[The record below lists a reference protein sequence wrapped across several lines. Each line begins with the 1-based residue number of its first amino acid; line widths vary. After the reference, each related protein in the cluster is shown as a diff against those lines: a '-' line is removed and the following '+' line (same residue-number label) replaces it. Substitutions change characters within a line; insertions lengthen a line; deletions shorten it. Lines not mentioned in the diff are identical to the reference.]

1 MRITN
6 SLMSQN
12 FLSNLN
18 NNMNNV
24 YKYQEQLSS
33 LKQVSRP
40 SDDPL
45 KVSKIMDLKNEIKQ
59 NQQYKTTINDA
70 IDFTNVQDS
79 ALANATNSL
88 QRIHTLTQQAA
99 NGTYNTQDR
108 QAIKTEIENEVE
120 TMMDSL
126 NTNFGGRYVFA
137 GKESTTKPFTT
148 ERADDGNFSIKYEGS
163 TMANNNVSKEIARG
177 VNVELKTDGL
187 DLFNNNDGTEN
198 IGELF
203 NDIFTALDADDVGKL
218 GNLLGDIES
227 QLELTVN
234 KRTEIGAIQN
244 RLTAALDR
252 NESEYLNLETSLST
266 NQDIDLAETYMNYT
280 MEMNAYQASL
290 SMGTKILQTNIMDYV
305 R

>member
-1 MRITN
+1 
-6 SLMSQN
+6 MSQN

>member
-1 MRITN
+1 
-6 SLMSQN
+6 MSQS

-18 NNMNNV
+18 KNSNKV
-24 YKYQEQLSS
+24 FKYQEQLSS
-33 LKQVSRP
+33 LEQVSRP

-45 KVSKIMDLKNEIKQ
+45 KVSKIIDLKNEIKQ
-59 NQQYKTTINDA
+59 NEQYKTTINDA

-108 QAIKTEIENEVE
+108 QAIKTEIKNEVE

-126 NTNFGGRYVFA
+126 NTNFGGRYIFA
-137 GKESTTKPFTT
+137 GQNSTTKPF
-148 ERADDGNFSIKYEGS
+148 ESNGSGIEYNGSSI
-163 TMANNNVSKEIARG
+163 ANNNLSKEIARG
-177 VNVELKTDGL
+177 VNVELKTDGSE
-187 DLFNNNDGTEN
+187 LFELKDGSGN

-203 NDIFTALDADDVGKL
+203 DDVFMALDNDDTDEL
-218 GNLLGDIES
+218 GNLLGRIES
-227 QLELTVN
+227 HIDTTVN
-234 KRTEIGAIQN
+234 TRTEIGAIQN
-244 RLTAALDR
+244 RLSAALDR
-252 NESEYLNLETSLST
+252 NDSEYLNLETSLSK

-280 MEMNAYQASL
+280 MEMNAYQAAMK
-290 SMGTKILQTNIMDYV
+290 MGTKILQTNIMDYV

>member
-12 FLSNLN
+12 FLKNLN
-18 NNMNNV
+18 KNSNNV

-45 KVSKIMDLKNEIKQ
+45 KVSKIIDLKNEIKQ
-59 NQQYKTTINDA
+59 NTQYKTTIEDA

-79 ALANATNSL
+79 ALANATDAL

-99 NGTYNTQDR
+99 NGTYNEQDR
-108 QAIKTEIENEVE
+108 QAIKSEIENEVE

-126 NTNFGGRYVFA
+126 NTNFGGRYVFS
-137 GKESTTKPFTT
+137 GQNSTTKPFDVNKDNDTFT
-148 ERADDGNFSIKYEGS
+148 IEYLGS
-163 TMANNNVSKEIARG
+163 ATNNNISKEIAQG
-177 VNVELKTDGL
+177 VNVELKTDGTG
-187 DLFNNNDGTEN
+187 LFESADGTSN
-198 IGELF
+198 ISDMLNEL
-203 NDIFTALDADDVGKL
+203 FTALDDNDTDKL
-218 GNLLGDIES
+218 GELLGKVES
-227 QLELTVN
+227 QLDSTVN

-244 RLTAALDR
+244 RLSAALDR
-252 NESEYLNLETSLST
+252 NDSEHLNLESTLSN

-280 MEMNAYQASL
+280 MEKTAYQASL

>member
-59 NQQYKTTINDA
+59 NKQYKNTINDA

-88 QRIHTLTQQAA
+88 QLIHTLTQQAA

-108 QAIKTEIENEVE
+108 QAIKTEIQNEVE

-137 GKESTTKPFTT
+137 GQNSTTKPFTVNKDYGAFSLEYNGSKT
-148 ERADDGNFSIKYEGS
+148 GND
-163 TMANNNVSKEIARG
+163 NLSKEIARG
-177 VNVELKTDGL
+177 VSVELKTDGSG
-187 DLFNNNDGTEN
+187 LFNLKDGTGN
-198 IGELF
+198 IGDLF
-203 NDIFTALDADDVGKL
+203 NDIFTALDSDNVGDL
-218 GNLLGDIES
+218 GNLLGRIES
-227 QLELTVN
+227 QIDNTVN
-234 KRTEIGAIQN
+234 KRTDIGAIQN
-244 RLTAALDR
+244 RLTAALNR
-252 NESEYLNLETSLST
+252 NDSEYLNLETSLST

-280 MEMNAYQASL
+280 MEMTAYQASL

>member
-1 MRITN
+1 
-6 SLMSQN
+6 MSQN

-18 NNMNNV
+18 KNSNNV
-24 YKYQEQLSS
+24 FKYQEQLSS
-33 LKQVSRP
+33 LEQVSRP

-45 KVSKIMDLKNEIKQ
+45 KVSKIIDLKNEIKQ
-59 NQQYKTTINDA
+59 NAQYKTTINDA

-108 QAIKTEIENEVE
+108 QAIKTEIQNEVE

-126 NTNFGGRYVFA
+126 NTNFGGRYIFA
-137 GKESTTKPFTT
+137 GQNSTTKPFAIND
-148 ERADDGNFSIKYEGS
+148 ENDAFSIEYNGS
-163 TMANNNVSKEIARG
+163 DIGNDNLSKEIARG

-187 DLFNNNDGTEN
+187 DLFELKDGSGN

-203 NDIFTALDADDVGKL
+203 DDVFTALDNDDSGAL
-218 GNLLGDIES
+218 GNLLGRIES
-227 QLELTVN
+227 HIDTTVN

-252 NESEYLNLETSLST
+252 NESEYLNLETSLSN

-280 MEMNAYQASL
+280 MEMNAYQAAMN
-290 SMGTKILQTNIMDYV
+290 MGTKILQTNIMDYV

>member
-18 NNMNNV
+18 KNSNKV
-24 YKYQEQLSS
+24 YKYQGQLAS
-33 LKQVSRP
+33 LEQVSRP

-45 KVSKIMDLKNEIKQ
+45 KVSKIIDLKNEIKQ
-59 NQQYKTTINDA
+59 NAQYKTTIEDA

-79 ALANATNSL
+79 ALSNATDAL

-99 NGTYNTQDR
+99 NGTYNEQDR
-108 QAIKTEIENEVE
+108 KAIKSEIENEVE

-126 NTNFGGRYVFA
+126 NTNFGGRYIFA
-137 GKESTTKPFTT
+137 GQNSTTKPFDVNKDNDAFTI
-148 ERADDGNFSIKYEGS
+148 EYLGS
-163 TMANNNVSKEIARG
+163 ATNNNISKEIARG
-177 VNVELKTDGL
+177 VNVELKTDGT
-187 DLFNNNDGTEN
+187 DLFETADGKSD
-198 IGELF
+198 ISQMFGELF
-203 NDIFTALDADDVGKL
+203 NALDKNETDKL
-218 GNLLGDIES
+218 GELLGKVES
-227 QLELTVN
+227 QLDKTVN

-252 NESEYLNLETSLST
+252 NDSEHLNLESTLSS

-280 MEMNAYQASL
+280 MEMTAYQASL

>member
-6 SLMSQN
+6 SLMSQS

-18 NNMNNV
+18 KNSNKV
-24 YKYQEQLSS
+24 FKYQEQLSS
-33 LKQVSRP
+33 LEQVSRP

-45 KVSKIMDLKNEIKQ
+45 KVSKIIDLKNEIKQ
-59 NQQYKTTINDA
+59 NEQYKTTINDA

-108 QAIKTEIENEVE
+108 QAIKTEIKNEVE

-126 NTNFGGRYVFA
+126 NTNFGGRYIFA
-137 GKESTTKPFTT
+137 GQNSTTKPF
-148 ERADDGNFSIKYEGS
+148 ESNGSGIEYNGSSI
-163 TMANNNVSKEIARG
+163 ANNNLSKEIARG
-177 VNVELKTDGL
+177 VNVELKTDGSE
-187 DLFNNNDGTEN
+187 LFELKDGSGN

-203 NDIFTALDADDVGKL
+203 DDVFMALDNDDTDEL
-218 GNLLGDIES
+218 GNLLGRIES
-227 QLELTVN
+227 HIDTTVN
-234 KRTEIGAIQN
+234 TRTEIGAIQN
-244 RLTAALDR
+244 RLSAALDR
-252 NESEYLNLETSLST
+252 NDSEYLNLETSLSK

-280 MEMNAYQASL
+280 MEMNAYQAAMK
-290 SMGTKILQTNIMDYV
+290 MGTKILQTNIMDYV

>member
-1 MRITN
+1 
-6 SLMSQN
+6 MSQS

-18 NNMNNV
+18 KNSNKV
-24 YKYQEQLSS
+24 FKYQEQLSS
-33 LKQVSRP
+33 LEQVSRP

-45 KVSKIMDLKNEIKQ
+45 KVSKIIDLKNEIKQ
-59 NQQYKTTINDA
+59 NAQYKTTINDA

-108 QAIKTEIENEVE
+108 QAIKTEIQNEVE

-137 GKESTTKPFTT
+137 GQNSTTKPF
-148 ERADDGNFSIKYEGS
+148 ENNGSGIDYKGSSI
-163 TMANNNVSKEIARG
+163 ANNNLSKEIARG
-177 VNVELKTDGL
+177 VNVELKTDGS
-187 DLFNNNDGTEN
+187 DLFELKDGSGN

-203 NDIFTALDADDVGKL
+203 DDVFMALDNDDTGEL
-218 GNLLGDIES
+218 GNLLGRIES
-227 QLELTVN
+227 HIDTTVN

-252 NESEYLNLETSLST
+252 NDSEYLNLETSLSK

-280 MEMNAYQASL
+280 MEMNAYQASMN
-290 SMGTKILQTNIMDYV
+290 MGTKILQTNIMDYV

>member
-1 MRITN
+1 
-6 SLMSQN
+6 MSQS

-18 NNMNNV
+18 KNSNNV
-24 YKYQEQLSS
+24 FRYQEQLSS
-33 LKQVSRP
+33 LEQVSRP

-45 KVSKIMDLKNEIKQ
+45 KVSKIIDLKNEIKQ
-59 NQQYKTTINDA
+59 NKQYKTTIEDS

-99 NGTYNTQDR
+99 NGTYNAQDR
-108 QAIKTEIENEVE
+108 QAIKTEIQNEVE

-126 NTNFGGRYVFA
+126 NTNFGGRYIFA
-137 GKESTTKPFTT
+137 GQNSTTKPFTS
-148 ERADDGNFSIKYEGS
+148 EKADDGTFSIQYEGS

-187 DLFNNNDGTEN
+187 DLFNLIDGTGN
-198 IGELF
+198 IGDLF
-203 NDIFTALDADDVGKL
+203 NDIYTALDADDGEAL
-218 GNLLGDIES
+218 GGLLGRIES
-227 QLELTVN
+227 QLDNTVN

-244 RLTAALDR
+244 RLTAAKDR
-252 NESEYLNLETSLST
+252 NDSEYLNLETALST
-266 NQDIDLAETYMNYT
+266 NHDIDLAETYMNYT
-280 MEMNAYQASL
+280 MEMTAYQASL

>member
-6 SLMSQN
+6 SLMSQS
-12 FLSNLN
+12 FLANLN
-18 NNMNNV
+18 KNSSKV
-24 YKYQEQLSS
+24 FKYQEQLSS
-33 LKQVSRP
+33 LEQVSRP

-45 KVSKIMDLKNEIKQ
+45 KVSKIIDLKNEIKQ
-59 NQQYKTTINDA
+59 NAQYKTTINDA

-108 QAIKTEIENEVE
+108 QAIKTEIQNEVE

-137 GKESTTKPFTT
+137 GQNSTTKPF
-148 ERADDGNFSIKYEGS
+148 ENNGSGIEYKGSSI
-163 TMANNNVSKEIARG
+163 ANNNLSKEIARG
-177 VNVELKTDGL
+177 VNVELKTDGSE
-187 DLFNNNDGTEN
+187 LFELKDGSGN

-203 NDIFTALDADDVGKL
+203 DDVFMALDNDDTDEL
-218 GNLLGDIES
+218 GNLLGRIES
-227 QLELTVN
+227 HIDTTVN
-234 KRTEIGAIQN
+234 TRTEIGAIQN
-244 RLTAALDR
+244 RLSAALDR
-252 NESEYLNLETSLST
+252 NDSEYLNLETSLSK

-280 MEMNAYQASL
+280 MEMNAYQASMN
-290 SMGTKILQTNIMDYV
+290 MGTKILQTNIMDYV

>member
-12 FLSNLN
+12 FLKNLN
-18 NNMNNV
+18 KNSNNV

-45 KVSKIMDLKNEIKQ
+45 KVSKIIDLKNEIKQ
-59 NQQYKTTINDA
+59 NTQYKTTIEDT

-79 ALANATNSL
+79 ALANATDAL

-99 NGTYNTQDR
+99 NGTYNEQDR
-108 QAIKTEIENEVE
+108 QAIKSEIENEVE

-126 NTNFGGRYVFA
+126 NTNFGGRYVFS
-137 GKESTTKPFTT
+137 GQNSTTKPFDVNKDNDTFT
-148 ERADDGNFSIKYEGS
+148 IEYLGS
-163 TMANNNVSKEIARG
+163 ATNNNISKEIAQG
-177 VNVELKTDGL
+177 VNVELKTDGTG
-187 DLFNNNDGTEN
+187 LFESADGTSN
-198 IGELF
+198 ISDMF
-203 NDIFTALDADDVGKL
+203 NEIFTALDDNDTDKL
-218 GNLLGDIES
+218 GELLGKVET
-227 QLELTVN
+227 QLDSTVN

-252 NESEYLNLETSLST
+252 NDSENFNLESTLST

-280 MEMNAYQASL
+280 MEKTAYQASL